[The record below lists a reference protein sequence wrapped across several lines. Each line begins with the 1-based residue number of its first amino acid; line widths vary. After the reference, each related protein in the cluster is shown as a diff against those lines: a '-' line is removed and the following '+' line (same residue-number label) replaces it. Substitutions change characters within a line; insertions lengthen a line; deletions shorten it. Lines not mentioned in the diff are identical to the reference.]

1 MCILPGYTVCFIAYL
16 PTIWYAYPPPDSR
29 RTKNT
34 AHQFCPCEV
43 SANPGIAAYRE
54 RGAFLLLCVLEAE

>member
-1 MCILPGYTVCFIAYL
+1 MCILPGYGMLHRNTYL
-16 PTIWYAYPPPDSR
+16 PWYAYPPPDSR